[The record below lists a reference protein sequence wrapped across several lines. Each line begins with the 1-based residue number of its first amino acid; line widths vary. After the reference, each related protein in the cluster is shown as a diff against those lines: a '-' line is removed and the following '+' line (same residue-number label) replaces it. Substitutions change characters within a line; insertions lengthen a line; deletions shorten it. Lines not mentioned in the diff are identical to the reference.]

1 MKRNIIFV
9 TGFFGAPVMESAER
23 LAKEKGYGFLSL
35 DAEIEKED
43 GRSIQRICMMMG
55 EHEYRNKEYAMLSKI
70 VESAASDAVASSAC
84 DSPADVSQNAESDS
98 VAHDAQSNSR
108 QDFSPADAQS
118 NTRPNSSSADAQ
130 PRTGNPTCDAS
141 LYADKPGLVVCCGDG
156 VLLDEMSK
164 ALIKQHSVLIIGS
177 DLPQETL
184 WQNAQKDKNTY
195 HAFMHFGT
203 EEKRRTLFN
212 ALLEKQRALFAPL
225 L

>member
-43 GRSIQRICMMMG
+43 GRSIQRICMIMG
-55 EHEYRNKEYAMLSKI
+55 EHEYRNKEYATLLKI
-70 VESAASDAVASSAC
+70 TKS
-84 DSPADVSQNAESDS
+84 AESDVMTDS
-98 VAHDAQSNSR
+98 VGDEPASAQSNSR
-108 QDFSPADAQS
+108 QDFSLAGAQPNAKSDSSSVDAQS
-118 NTRPNSSSADAQ
+118 K
-130 PRTGNPTCDAS
+130 TGNSTCDAS
-141 LYADKPGLVVCCGDG
+141 LYAGKSGLVVCCGDG

-203 EEKRRTLFN
+203 EEKRHTLFN
-212 ALLEKQRALFAPL
+212 ALLEKQRALFTPL

>member
-55 EHEYRNKEYAMLSKI
+55 EHEYRNKEYAALLKI
-70 VESAASDAVASSAC
+70 TKS
-84 DSPADVSQNAESDS
+84 AESDVMADS
-98 VAHDAQSNSR
+98 VGDGPASAQSNSR
-108 QDFSPADAQS
+108 QDLSPAGAQ
-118 NTRPNSSSADAQ
+118 PNAKPDSSSADAQ
-130 PRTGNPTCDAS
+130 SKTGNSTCDAS
-141 LYADKPGLVVCCGDG
+141 LYAGKSGLVVYCGDG

-212 ALLEKQRALFAPL
+212 ALLKKQRALFAPL

>member
-35 DAEIEKED
+35 NAEIEKED

-55 EHEYRNKEYAMLSKI
+55 EHEYRNKEYAALLKI
-70 VESAASDAVASSAC
+70 TKSADSDVMANSVCDEAASS
-84 DSPADVSQNAESDS
+84 
-98 VAHDAQSNSR
+98 HDAQPNSR
-108 QDFSPADAQS
+108 QDFSPADAQP
-118 NTRPNSSSADAQ
+118 TAKPDSSSADAQ
-130 PRTGNPTCDAS
+130 PKTGNSTCDAS

-164 ALIKQHSVLIIGS
+164 DLIKQHSILIIGS